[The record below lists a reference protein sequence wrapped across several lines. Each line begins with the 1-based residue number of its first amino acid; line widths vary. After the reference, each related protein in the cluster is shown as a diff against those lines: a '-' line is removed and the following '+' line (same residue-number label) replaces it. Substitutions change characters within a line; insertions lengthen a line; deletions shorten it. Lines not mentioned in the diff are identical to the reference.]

1 MNCKGVSTT
10 SPSKSNVLSLETLL
24 TFVFHTIGSKPR
36 FDNGVILAISMQND
50 RRMALSLVALFVLS
64 TMMPLVSAGE
74 ENDSITSSPSD
85 DYSVSIS
92 RDLPLTELLYKDS
105 TQKSSTGGRAAC
117 VTQTDAGIPGDAGN
131 NSATSRSLGNDPNSG
146 QTGNQGCVDST
157 DTEDWYE
164 ITTTAG
170 KDVDIELVVPSGA
183 DFDLYLIDSSG
194 TYLDSSESVTSLE
207 KVTTQSTSLSGV
219 SSTFYVEVFV
229 YSGDGQY
236 SLRTWTNNTP
246 PRPDLTISSVTEPA
260 SGQAGSTV
268 SVEYVVE
275 NIYNTTSDAFEVQF
289 VLSTDQTYD
298 FGDEL
303 IDASEPEAALAE
315 NTSRTTTAQVLLPT
329 GLSNGTYYWLLFA
342 DGYDNLTEQN
352 ESNNFLWSSGVML
365 VGDSCDDLHPN
376 GKDDAG
382 LGGDA
387 PSEEANVTAPLGTNV
402 TATYTGCIDG
412 VEANDVFSFDVP
424 ANHTIDVT
432 LSLEESVVVSLD
444 LTDSNS
450 AEVDSSTAFFGG
462 DATVT
467 SSEGAFDGIGGTY
480 YINLSRS
487 GTGVNWT
494 LEVWTNY
501 STPKANLVIENSSSP
516 LQASA
521 GDTIDIDVEVLNS
534 GTIPAPASIL
544 TAWLSVDIGLADHDV
559 ELGNLT
565 LPSIDVNVSDMYQLS
580 VTVPASTTGGNYS
593 IIVMVDSDEQID
605 EKIEDDNMVLT
616 PDEILIDT
624 KEVSCASQ
632 DDAASGGDAGE
643 DESTAIVLGLDV
655 SMTLTGCIH
664 KDVDDDDWYEIE
676 VSPGLNVTATLINS
690 ADQDA
695 DLVLRN
701 NAGNAIDSSYLSASN
716 DEFVS
721 TSSTTSYAG
730 TGGTFYLSVQS
741 WLSLGVYTL
750 VIETEG
756 VDLNNF
762 NCGQPDDVGLGQDAP
777 AGSGINIGQNP
788 TVSGQGCFSGVDE
801 LDVFA
806 FTVNDGKNF
815 EIEFDADTVTAMTA
829 TLEDTNGNFIA
840 EVDNTSF
847 GLMFNSY
854 GTDYEGKSTDL
865 ILTVRSGGSAGFYN
879 LTVTPLDSAPADIAV
894 SSLVC
899 PTNHTSGS
907 EVQITWE
914 LVSLRG
920 DAESTSILVHL
931 DLLDETGTKIDLI
944 AEETIVVNGVYNT
957 TFGSKLVYYTTNDEQ
972 ASGTY
977 SCRLTID
984 VDDSL
989 IESNETNNEFL
1000 GDSFFI
1006 QNEQELWANDVDR
1019 DGFNTTDTG
1028 DGIIDDCPTTYGDST
1043 IDRVGCA
1050 DLDGDGVSN
1059 LNDLWPFDSSQ
1070 ALDSDGDSYGDNT
1083 SGIDGDA
1090 CPEVAGVANGV
1101 GGAGCPPES
1110 TGTDADNDGVDD
1122 SIDDCPSTP
1131 AGTIVGEDGCEVD
1144 DNSNVGEPID
1154 PVDNTSTNTNQTVD
1168 DDNSNSSSTDDGT
1181 VDTDD
1186 TQSDSTVLGMDPLT
1200 LGLVGAALLILV
1212 LAVLAFTRRRSSPKE
1227 DKMFEQQQA
1236 AFANVGNVPLQADP
1250 TITAEQLAYEQQL
1263 IASGYPADYAR
1274 AYADQH
1280 FRPWLKN

>member
-1 MNCKGVSTT
+1 
-10 SPSKSNVLSLETLL
+10 
-24 TFVFHTIGSKPR
+24 
-36 FDNGVILAISMQND
+36 MQND

-64 TMMPLVSAGE
+64 TMMPLATAAFSDHESEIEVKGK
-74 ENDSITSSPSD
+74 TSSYAEPSLK
-85 DYSVSIS
+85 SI
-92 RDLPLTELLYKDS
+92 DAHPLKSLELLAPKAVTNS
-105 TQKSSTGGRAAC
+105 GRAAC
-117 VTQTDAGIPGDAGN
+117 PSPSTLQSDGGSSGDAG
-131 NSATSRSLGNDPNSG
+131 SDATTSRSLGTNPNSG
-146 QTGNQGCVDST
+146 TTGAQGCVDAT
-157 DTEDWYE
+157 DTDDWYTV
-164 ITTTAG
+164 TTTAG
-170 KDVDIELVVPSGA
+170 KDVDVELVVPAGA
-183 DFDLYLIDSSG
+183 DFDLYLVDSTG
-194 TYLDSSESVTSLE
+194 SEYDYAWSEYNDPLE
-207 KVTTQSTSLSGV
+207 KVSTEGTSFSGV
-219 SSTFYVEVFV
+219 ASTFYLNVRA
-229 YSGDGQY
+229 YTGDGQY
-236 SLRTWTNNTP
+236 TLRTWTNNTP
-246 PRPDLTISSVTEPA
+246 PRPDLTITSVVEPT
-260 SGQAGSTV
+260 SGEPGNSV
-268 SVEYVVE
+268 NVEYVVE
-275 NIYNTTSDAFEVQF
+275 NIYNTTSDPFEVQF
-289 VLSTDQTYD
+289 ILSTDRTFDQFD
-298 FGDEL
+298 DL
-303 IDASEPEAALAE
+303 ISVSHNEGALAE
-315 NTSRTTTAQVLLPT
+315 NTSRTTNASVTLPNN
-329 GLSNGTYYWLLFA
+329 LANGTYYWIVWA
-342 DGYDNLTEQN
+342 DGYNNITEFNDTNNNLA
-352 ESNNFLWSSGVML
+352 SDGVML

-605 EKIEDDNMVLT
+605 EKIEDDNMVLI

-624 KEVSCASQ
+624 KATSCPAQ
-632 DDAASGGDAGE
+632 NDAIEAGFTLGDAGGDA
-643 DESTAIVLGLDV
+643 SSAFNLGSDI
-655 SMTLTGCIH
+655 SMTITGCVH
-664 KDVDDDDWYEIE
+664 KDVDDEDWYEIDI
-676 VSPGLNVTATLINS
+676 SPGLNLTVTLINS

-695 DLVLRN
+695 DLYLRDDQGEWFDRPWN
-701 NAGNAIDSSYLSASN
+701 GGST
-716 DEFVS
+716 DEVVTTSDS
-721 TSSTTSYAG
+721 TSFAG
-730 TGGTFYLSVQS
+730 SGGTFYISVTGFD
-741 WLSLGVYTL
+741 SLGVYTL

-756 VDLNNF
+756 VDPNNF

-847 GLMFNSY
+847 GLLFNSY

-879 LTVTPLDSAPADIAV
+879 LTVTPLDPAPADIAV

-989 IESNETNNEFL
+989 FESNETNNEFL

>member
-1 MNCKGVSTT
+1 
-10 SPSKSNVLSLETLL
+10 
-24 TFVFHTIGSKPR
+24 
-36 FDNGVILAISMQND
+36 MQND
-50 RRMALSLVALFVLS
+50 RRMAFSLVALFVLS
-64 TMMPLVSAGE
+64 TMMPLVSAQD
-74 ENDSITSSPSD
+74 DSAEANAP
-85 DYSVSIS
+85 VSEDNFFTDS
-92 RDLPLTELLYKDS
+92 RDLPLMELLYKDFTS
-105 TQKSSTGGRAAC
+105 KRGTSGRAAC
-117 VTQTDAGIPGDAGN
+117 VTQTDAGTPGDAGN
-131 NSATSRSLGNDPNSG
+131 NSATSRSLGTNPNSG

-164 ITTTAG
+164 ITTTAN

-183 DFDLYLIDSSG
+183 DFDLYIIDSSG
-194 TYLDSSESVTSLE
+194 TYVDGSETTTALE

-219 SSTFYVEVFV
+219 ASTFFVEVYV

-246 PRPDLTISSVTEPA
+246 PRPDLTITSVVEPA
-260 SGQAGSTV
+260 SGEAGNSV

-275 NIYNTTSDAFEVQF
+275 NIYNTTSDPFEVQF
-289 VLSTDQTYD
+289 VLSTDKTYD
-298 FGDEL
+298 FGDTL
-303 IDASEPEAALAE
+303 IDASEPEASLTE
-315 NTSRTTTAQVLLPT
+315 NTSRTTTAQVLLPSS
-329 GLSNGTYYWLLFA
+329 LSNGTYYWLLFA

-352 ESNNFLWSSGVML
+352 ESNNFIWSSGVML

-432 LSLEESVVVSLD
+432 LSLAESVVVSLD

-462 DATVT
+462 DAIVT
-467 SSEGAFDGIGGTY
+467 SSGGDFDGIGGTY
-480 YINLSRS
+480 FVNLSRS

-521 GDTIDIDVEVLNS
+521 GDTIDIDVEILNS
-534 GTIPAPASIL
+534 GTIPSPASLL

-565 LPSIDVNVSDMYQLS
+565 LPSLDVNVSDMYQLS

-605 EKIEDDNMVLT
+605 EKSEDDNMVLT
-616 PDEILIDT
+616 PEEILIDT
-624 KEVSCASQ
+624 KETSCLAQNDAS
-632 DDAASGGDAGE
+632 SGSDVGE
-643 DESTAIVLGLDV
+643 DESTALALGTDV
-655 SMTLTGCIH
+655 SMTITGCIH
-664 KDVDDDDWYEIE
+664 VDVDDEDWFEIE
-676 VSPGLNVTATLINS
+676 VSPGLNVTAILVNS

-701 NAGNAIDSSYLSASN
+701 SAGSPIDSSIRSASN

-721 TSSTTSYAG
+721 TSDTSSYAG
-730 TGGTFYLSVQS
+730 TGGTFYLSVVS
-741 WLSLGVYTL
+741 YRSLGVYTL
-750 VIETEG
+750 IIETEG
-756 VDLNNF
+756 VDPNNF

-777 AGSGINIGQNP
+777 GGTGVNIGQNP
-788 TVSGQGCFSGVDE
+788 TMSGQGCFSGVDE
-801 LDVFA
+801 IDVFA

-815 EIEFDADTVTAMTA
+815 EIEFDADTSTAMSA
-829 TLEDTNGNFIA
+829 TLEDANGNTIA
-840 EVDNTSF
+840 EIDNMSY
-847 GLMFNSY
+847 GLLFNSY
-854 GTDYEGKSTDL
+854 NSDYEGKTTDL
-865 ILTVRSGGSAGFYN
+865 ILTVRSGGSTGFYN
-879 LTVTPLDSAPADIAV
+879 LTFTALDSAPADIAV
-894 SSLVC
+894 STLVC
-899 PTNHTSGS
+899 PTDHTSGS

-920 DAESTSILVHL
+920 DAESASIIVHL
-931 DLLDETGTKIDLI
+931 DLLDENGTQIDRM
-944 AEETIVVNGVYNT
+944 ATDTIVVSGVYNT
-957 TFGSKLVYYTTNDEQ
+957 TFGSKLVYYTTIDEQ
-972 ASGTY
+972 ASGNY

-984 VDDSL
+984 ADDAL
-989 IESNETNNEFL
+989 VESDETNNQFTGEP
-1000 GDSFFI
+1000 FFI

-1028 DGIIDDCPTTYGDST
+1028 DGIVDDCPTTYGDSS

-1059 LNDLWPFDSSQ
+1059 LNDLWPFDASQ

-1101 GGAGCPPES
+1101 GGAGCPPEP
-1110 TGTDADNDGVDD
+1110 TGIDADNDGVDD
-1122 SIDDCPSTP
+1122 SIDACPSTP
-1131 AGTIVGEDGCEVD
+1131 AGAVVGSDGCELVENNNTDGQVD
-1144 DNSNVGEPID
+1144 PVD
-1154 PVDNTSTNTNQTVD
+1154 PVDNTSTNTNQTID
-1168 DDNSNSSSTDDGT
+1168 DDTTNSSGTDDGT
-1181 VDTDD
+1181 DDTD
-1186 TQSDSTVLGMDPLT
+1186 TAQSDSAMFGMNALT
-1200 LGLVGAALLILV
+1200 FGLAGAALLVLV
-1212 LAVLAFTRRRSSPKE
+1212 LAALAFTRGRNTPND

-1236 AFANVGNVPLQADP
+1236 AFANAGTASLQTDS

-1263 IASGYPADYAR
+1263 MASGYPAEYAR